1 MKQSF
6 LILLFAWPILLYGQE
21 SMKEFTASN
30 GVTYHH
36 GDTINLGQGS
46 AQDGGYLFLQ
56 MEEGATSNQTDNQV
70 QHISVNYPNSY
81 VIVQEIKT
89 YTDRGAE
96 KVCFTVANGNSS
108 PHKLLIED
116 AIKACEVNPCTIKVQ
131 AKGTLIN
138 DPLERLQKLMDKRDE
153 GEITDED
160 YEIMKANI
168 LKDI

>member
-6 LILLFAWPILLYGQE
+6 LILFFAWPVLLYSQE
-21 SMKEFTASN
+21 SVKEFTASN
-30 GVTYHH
+30 GVTYQQ
-36 GDTINLGQGS
+36 GDTITLGQGS

-56 MEEGATSNQTDNQV
+56 IEAGTTSNQSGNNV
-70 QHISVNYPNSY
+70 QHVSVNYPESY

-96 KVCFTVANGNSS
+96 KVCFTVGDGNSS
-108 PHKLLIED
+108 PHKLLIEE
-116 AIKACEVNPCTIKVQ
+116 AIKACEVNPCTVKVQ
-131 AKGTLIN
+131 ARGTLIK